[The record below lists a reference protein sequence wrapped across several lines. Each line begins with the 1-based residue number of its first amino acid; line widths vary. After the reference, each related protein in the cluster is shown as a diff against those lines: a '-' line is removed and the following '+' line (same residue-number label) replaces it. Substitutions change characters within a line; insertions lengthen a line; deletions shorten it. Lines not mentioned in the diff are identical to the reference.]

1 MLIALGFGFPAF
13 AQLNIHQL
21 ECEYRKDPLGLDEI
35 KPRLSWQLSS
45 SNSERQLAYQII
57 VASSEAKLIADTGD
71 LWSSGKV
78 ISGITNN
85 IIYFGNNLKSFQKC
99 WWKVRVWDEE
109 GRQSEWSDKAFF
121 SIGPLSKLDWSAE
134 WIGADKESNKANF
147 PLIRKVFELDEL
159 PLDAIAHLNAIGYF
173 ELFVNGEKVSKDI
186 LNPAVSDYSKQ
197 TLFVSYNIQPYLK
210 KGINV
215 VGIWLAHGWYRKT
228 TINYHGVVE
237 ERPMVRA
244 LIQMNHKN
252 NQEQFIRTD
261 RRWQFQ
267 ESNREYLGGWK
278 WGDFGGEKVYLD
290 RNMEG
295 WSLPNFKE
303 NSWKQVENYKLHE
316 IPVVAQRNNPT
327 QIIATVQPVQM
338 ERIGDREYLFD
349 FGKHLTGWVNL
360 NFNGTAAD
368 SVIEIEF
375 IDKIL
380 ETGNIKDEIEM
391 NLSEVLNGDK
401 KGRSQISYNQRDF
414 IFPAHQEYESFQ
426 NKFNY
431 HAFRWVKIA
440 GLDNESIRKLEALQ
454 ISENNEQVSSF
465 QCSNPLLNKIWEAV
479 NNTYRCINY
488 SGYVVDCPHRE
499 RFGYGG
505 DSHSSMEAALSN
517 FDLAALFNKW
527 TLDWNSGNY
536 PNGLWP
542 HTVPENP
549 NHKNKFSPGWGG
561 FGMFLPWQFYIYY
574 GDTTNLSRAYP
585 YIKQWMSYLQTNV
598 HNGIL
603 KKDTLRE
610 NTTKWSFHGDW
621 VAPYYGMQPENRVD
635 QLSTKFF
642 NNCFYLYELQMARNI
657 ANVLGKTDDAEYYD
671 KLFQKSKPI
680 IHNTF
685 FNPGRGYYANGE
697 QPYQAFPL
705 LVELVPDE
713 LKTEIEDYL
722 EYLILE
728 KNNGHLNSG
737 MLGTYFLLEYLM
749 KAGRHDLIYTMVN
762 QKTFP
767 GWGYMVENGA
777 TTIWEQWNGDNSQ
790 IHNCYLA
797 VGKWFIQGL
806 GGIQPNHE
814 KSGFKNFVIYPG
826 FVEDLNSVEVSYK
839 TRFGEIIS
847 SWKQDERKIEHK
859 VVVPVNAVAAYHL
872 PDIEFRQILI
882 NGKELDESEVIQLTP
897 GEYEIHLIKK

>member
-1 MLIALGFGFPAF
+1 
-13 AQLNIHQL
+13 
-21 ECEYRKDPLGLDEI
+21 
-35 KPRLSWQLSS
+35 
-45 SNSERQLAYQII
+45 
-57 VASSEAKLIADTGD
+57 
-71 LWSSGKV
+71 
-78 ISGITNN
+78 
-85 IIYFGNNLKSFQKC
+85 
-99 WWKVRVWDEE
+99 
-109 GRQSEWSDKAFF
+109 
-121 SIGPLSKLDWSAE
+121 
-134 WIGADKESNKANF
+134 
-147 PLIRKVFELDEL
+147 
-159 PLDAIAHLNAIGYF
+159 
-173 ELFVNGEKVSKDI
+173 
-186 LNPAVSDYSKQ
+186 
-197 TLFVSYNIQPYLK
+197 
-210 KGINV
+210 
-215 VGIWLAHGWYRKT
+215 
-228 TINYHGVVE
+228 
-237 ERPMVRA
+237 
-244 LIQMNHKN
+244 
-252 NQEQFIRTD
+252 
-261 RRWQFQ
+261 
-267 ESNREYLGGWK
+267 
-278 WGDFGGEKVYLD
+278 
-290 RNMEG
+290 
-295 WSLPNFKE
+295 
-303 NSWKQVENYKLHE
+303 
-316 IPVVAQRNNPT
+316 
-327 QIIATVQPVQM
+327 
-338 ERIGDREYLFD
+338 
-349 FGKHLTGWVNL
+349 
-360 NFNGTAAD
+360 
-368 SVIEIEF
+368 
-375 IDKIL
+375 
-380 ETGNIKDEIEM
+380 
-391 NLSEVLNGDK
+391 
-401 KGRSQISYNQRDF
+401 
-414 IFPAHQEYESFQ
+414 
-426 NKFNY
+426 
-431 HAFRWVKIA
+431 VKIA

-610 NTTKWSFHGDW
+610 ISTKWSFHGDW

-671 KLFQKSKPI
+671 KLFQKSKLI

-685 FNPGRGYYANGE
+685 FNPGLGYYANGE

-777 TTIWEQWNGDNSQ
+777 TTIWEQWNGENSQ

-859 VVVPVNAVAAYHL
+859 VVVPVNAVAAYQL